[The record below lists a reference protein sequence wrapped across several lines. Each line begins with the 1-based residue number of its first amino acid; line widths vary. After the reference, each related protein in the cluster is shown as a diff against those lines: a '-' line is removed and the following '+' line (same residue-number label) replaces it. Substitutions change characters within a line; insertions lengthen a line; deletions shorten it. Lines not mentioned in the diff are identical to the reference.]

1 MIQPFVLLTIPVTLM
16 ILGLQVFMVLNWHDR
31 LANAINI
38 PLSVETVCV
47 FTAPVFSA
55 FASWATFLLTKV
67 SALLEWIQNNSIVLT
82 FKVQNLQ

>member
-1 MIQPFVLLTIPVTLM
+1 MFESWM
-16 ILGLQVFMVLNWHDR
+16 HR
-31 LANAINI
+31 LAQKINI

-67 SALLEWIQNNSIVLT
+67 SASLSRPTENSN
-82 FKVQNLQ
+82 FGRADVQM

>member
-1 MIQPFVLLTIPVTLM
+1 M
-16 ILGLQVFMVLNWHDR
+16 HR
-31 LANAINI
+31 LAQKINI

-67 SALLEWIQNNSIVLT
+67 RALLSRSPKNLT
-82 FKVQNLQ
+82 ISGSFNQTVVVEPC

>member
-1 MIQPFVLLTIPVTLM
+1 M
-16 ILGLQVFMVLNWHDR
+16 LGHLVCRVAQ
-31 LANAINI
+31 AINI

-67 SALLEWIQNNSIVLT
+67 SEVLSGRAESPGISMC
-82 FKVQNLQ
+82 L

>member
-1 MIQPFVLLTIPVTLM
+1 MY
-16 ILGLQVFMVLNWHDR
+16 R
-31 LANAINI
+31 LAQKINI

-67 SALLEWIQNNSIVLT
+67 SAFMSKPSENYIIGSEA
-82 FKVQNLQ
+82 FKTDLQT

>member
-1 MIQPFVLLTIPVTLM
+1 MLFD
-16 ILGLQVFMVLNWHDR
+16 WYYR

-67 SALLEWIQNNSIVLT
+67 SALLDWIQNNSIVLT
-82 FKVQNLQ
+82 FLVQDLQ

>member
-1 MIQPFVLLTIPVTLM
+1 MFESWM
-16 ILGLQVFMVLNWHDR
+16 HR
-31 LANAINI
+31 LAQKINI

-67 SALLEWIQNNSIVLT
+67 SAYLQRILTSAERTCRCETLLRC
-82 FKVQNLQ
+82 KVVIYKL